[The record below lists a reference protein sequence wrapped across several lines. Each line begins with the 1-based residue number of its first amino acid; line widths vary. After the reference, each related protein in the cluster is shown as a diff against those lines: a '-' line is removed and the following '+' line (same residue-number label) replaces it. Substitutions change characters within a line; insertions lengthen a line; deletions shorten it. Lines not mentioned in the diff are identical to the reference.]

1 MEVGHD
7 VKASLSIFM
16 QTVDIIGFTFLVKN
30 TKVSLDSLQEQNGL
44 NIFHEIANC
53 ISKEESLL
61 QFLEILVNEFKERYF
76 EDSELR
82 VTEMINVSTHRDKQ
96 TPLLMAIKHNRKVI
110 IT

>member
-1 MEVGHD
+1 MEEGHD

-16 QTVDIIGFTFLVKN
+16 QTVDIISFSFLVKN
-30 TKVSLDSLQEQNGL
+30 TKVPLDSLQEQNGL
-44 NIFHEIANC
+44 NIFHEIANS

-61 QFLEILVNEFKERYF
+61 QFLDILVTEFKERYF
-76 EDSELR
+76 EDSELM
-82 VTEMINVSTHRDKQ
+82 VTKMINVSTHRDKQ